1 MIIERKQYL
10 DELIKKKDNG
20 RIKIIT
26 GIKNEMKRLEDKKSS
41 RFLVFINRR
50 KTICMKIKMNGIQGQ
65 RR

>member
-1 MIIERKQYL
+1 MIVERKQYL

-41 RFLVFINRR
+41 RFFVFINRR
-50 KTICMKIKMNGIQGQ
+50 KTICMKIKMNRIQGQ